1 MVTSVELLAIG
12 LVALIV
18 SVASPLLILPVLR
31 RHQIIDVPG
40 VRSSHTV
47 PVVRGAGLAPAIGV
61 AAAWIYVAIAGGFMP
76 LGAATVFGVSLA
88 CAAAGFAEDAHG
100 LSVKVR
106 LALQLAI
113 GVSLGLIATE
123 LTGRM
128 WWWAPLVAIGFAGY
142 VNAANFMD
150 GVDSISALHGVVAGG
165 YFCLVGGLVVQPAL
179 QIVGVACAAVF
190 GGFAPW
196 NLAPRL
202 RVFLGDVGSYLLGAL
217 VAGCGM
223 LAFFAGSGLIV
234 SVAPLLPYVADTA
247 YSLLRRA
254 SRGEPVTRPHRSHVY
269 QRLTQLGWSHVQS
282 GGTVALASVLCC
294 IVALLSQ
301 RSLISVALCTL
312 SIALLLIVYLAL
324 PWMISRSRTDQAS
337 V

>member
-12 LVALIV
+12 LVALTV

-40 VRSSHTV
+40 ARSSHTV
-47 PVVRGAGLAPAIGV
+47 PVVRGAGLAPALGV
-61 AAAWIYVAIAGGFMP
+61 AAAWSCVAIAGGVVP
-76 LGAATVFGVSLA
+76 LGAATMFGVSLA
-88 CAAAGFAEDAHG
+88 CAAVGFTEDVHG

-123 LTGRM
+123 LAGRSL
-128 WWWAPLVAIGFAGY
+128 WWGPLVAIGFAGY

-165 YFCLVGGLVVQPAL
+165 YFCLLGGLVSQPAL

-190 GGFAPW
+190 AGFAPW
-196 NLAPRL
+196 NLTPRL

-217 VAGCGM
+217 VAGCATV
-223 LAFFAGSGLIV
+223 AFLAGSGLIV

-247 YSLLRRA
+247 YTLLCRA
-254 SRGEPVTRPHRSHVY
+254 FRSEPVTQPHRSHVY

-294 IVALLSQ
+294 SFALLSQ
-301 RSLISVALCTL
+301 WSLVPVTLCAL
-312 SIALLLIVYLAL
+312 SIALVLTVYLTL
-324 PWMISRSRTDQAS
+324 PWVVSRSRTDRAS